1 MISDP
6 NVLTI
11 EVTADDSVVDANKS
25 VSLGL
30 IITELVINALKH
42 GYPGHAR
49 GRIVVDYHS
58 DGPDWSLSVRDD
70 GIGMPAGT
78 RKAEAGL
85 GTGIVEALAKHLG
98 ASIQV
103 NPAKSGVEITI
114 SHSSD
119 LNGRGDASAT

>member
-6 NVLTI
+6 NALAI
-11 EVTADDSVVDANKS
+11 EVDADESVVDANKS

-49 GRIVVDYHS
+49 GRIIVDYHS
-58 DGPDWSLSVRDD
+58 DGPHWSLSVRDD
-70 GIGMPAGT
+70 GIGMPAGI

-85 GTGIVEALAKHLG
+85 GTGIAEALAKHLG

-103 NPAKSGVEITI
+103 IAASPGVEITI
-114 SHSSD
+114 SHIRD
-119 LNGRGDASAT
+119 QNGRRHASAA